1 MPAEKDIR
9 YMGYSVRWREGRGDP
24 GWRCT
29 AWLGWNMT
37 RVPRYDME
45 DVVGLELYDH
55 SSDPGENFNLAG
67 EKYYS
72 WVVHHCFTLIRS
84 YIK

>member
-1 MPAEKDIR
+1 MSTLPPLR
-9 YMGYSVRWREGRGDP
+9 YMGYSVRWREGWGEA

-29 AWLGWNMT
+29 VWLGWNMT
-37 RVPRYDME
+37 SSPRYNLKE
-45 DVVGLELYDH
+45 VVGLELYDH
-55 SSDPGENFNLAG
+55 HSDPGENLNLAG

-72 WVVHHCFTLIRS
+72 RVVQHCFTLIRS